1 MLIWWISE
9 TVHLAVTALLP
20 LLLFP
25 LFGLMEAKSM
35 SSYYAHPLV
44 YLFFG
49 GFIIA
54 RGIRRNQ
61 STLPDRAMDFT

>member
-1 MLIWWISE
+1 
-9 TVHLAVTALLP
+9 
-20 LLLFP
+20 
-25 LFGLMEAKSM
+25 M

-54 RGIRRNQ
+54 RALEETNLHYRIAALDF
-61 STLPDRAMDFT
+61 TPDRHG